1 MRIEAFSRGKDR
13 ADAGTSE
20 DQFLVL
26 PGRGYA
32 VIDGVSDLSG
42 QHYVGQRAGRVASR
56 VVQQAVTRFLLDPAE
71 AEAHP
76 ARLIAYVS
84 AELRAAGAR
93 YGVPGAALG
102 QSGGRFAAT
111 LTLTVDLGESFRFVL
126 VGDSGLRLN
135 GHEITIVDSGLD
147 RVTAALRQ
155 EAYRVVQAAGG
166 SLNACRQVGRACAF
180 YGAGAPFA
188 EMRPW
193 LDVTGLAA
201 LRRAALDRCRAQFPH
216 VPQDHL
222 ERLLDRGIAGQGA
235 YQNTTTSPLGYAVL
249 DGSDVPMDLVRV
261 VDRPRTSI
269 QTIELFTD
277 GYFEPGATP
286 EVDAWEAAFEE
297 VERVDPEKIGR
308 YASVKGSTPETWTDD
323 RTVVIVS
330 V

>member
-13 ADAGTSE
+13 ADAGASE

-32 VIDGVSDLSG
+32 VIDGVSDLG
-42 QHYVGQRAGRVASR
+42 GPRYVGQPAGRVASR
-56 VVQQAVTRFLLDPAE
+56 VVQQAVTQFLLDPAE
-71 AEAHP
+71 AEAQP

-84 AELRAAGAR
+84 AELRAAAAR
-93 YGVPGAALG
+93 HGVPGAAHG
-102 QSGGRFAAT
+102 ESGGRFAAT
-111 LTLTVDLGESFRFVL
+111 LALAVDLGRSFRFVL
-126 VGDSGLRLN
+126 VGDSGIRLN
-135 GHEITIVDSGLD
+135 GREIMVVDSGLD

-155 EAYRVVQAAGG
+155 EAYRIVQAAGG
-166 SLNACRQVGRACAF
+166 GLTACRQVGRACAF
-180 YGAGAPFA
+180 HGAGALVA

-201 LRRAALDRCRAQFPH
+201 LRRTALDRCRAQFPH
-216 VPQDHL
+216 VPPAHL
-222 ERLLDRGIAGQGA
+222 ERLLDRGIAGQGE
-235 YQNTTTSPLGYAVL
+235 YQNTTASPLGYAVF
-249 DGSDVPMDLVRV
+249 DGSDVPMELVRV
-261 VDRPRTSI
+261 VDRPRATVH
-269 QTIELFTD
+269 TIELFTD

-286 EVDAWEAAFEE
+286 DVDAWEAALED

-308 YASVKGSTPETWTDD
+308 YPSVKGSTPETWSDD